1 MGTPASF
8 ARYLVHSTISARP
21 LDDGHVKRD
30 LLTGVDGNRR
40 RTLGTRGGP
49 CSGFGALVDA
59 MMHGHIVDDEHVPRV
74 DVHVVDV
81 DAGADRHDA
90 MIPPVGLAL
99 FLG

>member
-1 MGTPASF
+1 
-8 ARYLVHSTISARP
+8 
-21 LDDGHVKRD
+21 
-30 LLTGVDGNRR
+30 
-40 RTLGTRGGP
+40 
-49 CSGFGALVDA
+49 